1 MPDSTILVIDDD
13 ITTIKLI
20 ATTLK
25 DEFNVII
32 ATTAADGLN
41 LSSSLP
47 DLILLDVM
55 MPEINGYELCR
66 QLKENKLTQNIPVV
80 FVTALSDTANQV
92 KGFEIGAIDYITKP
106 IETSILKMRV
116 RTHCKLFKQSK
127 QLERLAATD
136 PLTTLANRR
145 KFDEFFQSEWQRS
158 VRKKSPITL
167 LMIDIDDF
175 KAYNDHYGH
184 GRGDECLLVVSK
196 CIRRCIKRSS
206 DLVARVG
213 GEEFAVVLTESDVN
227 AGIEVA
233 EQISQELNKQQ
244 LKHEYSSHSY
254 VSVSIGIATAIPNL
268 ENSSHHLFERSDAA
282 MYQAKR
288 SGKNQYKV
296 YQAAIGNTDILSNH
310 KENH

>member
-106 IETSILKMRV
+106 IETSILKMRECV
-116 RTHCKLFKQSK
+116 RTVIIQQSK

-145 KFDEFFQSEWQRS
+145 KFDEFFNQNGS
-158 VRKKSPITL
+158 VRFEKITDHL
-167 LMIDIDDF
+167 I
-175 KAYNDHYGH
+175 NDRY
-184 GRGDECLLVVSK
+184 R
-196 CIRRCIKRSS
+196 
-206 DLVARVG
+206 
-213 GEEFAVVLTESDVN
+213 
-227 AGIEVA
+227 
-233 EQISQELNKQQ
+233 
-244 LKHEYSSHSY
+244 
-254 VSVSIGIATAIPNL
+254 
-268 ENSSHHLFERSDAA
+268 
-282 MYQAKR
+282 
-288 SGKNQYKV
+288 
-296 YQAAIGNTDILSNH
+296 
-310 KENH
+310 